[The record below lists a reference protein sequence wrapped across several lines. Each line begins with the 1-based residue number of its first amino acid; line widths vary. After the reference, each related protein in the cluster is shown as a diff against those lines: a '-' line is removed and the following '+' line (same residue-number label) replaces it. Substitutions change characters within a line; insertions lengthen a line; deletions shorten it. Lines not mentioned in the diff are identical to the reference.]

1 MNIRQP
7 DPFVRWDGP
16 HGLPRFA
23 ELTDAGFAAAFDAA
37 MAAHDREVAAIAG
50 DAEPPALA
58 NVIGAI
64 ERAGRELNRVS
75 SIFWLRAGAHT
86 NDAIKVLE
94 REIAP
99 KLARHYSK
107 IAQNPVLFARVDA
120 LWADRD
126 KLNLTKEEHRV
137 LERHRKAMVHAGA
150 ALGEA
155 EKAELAAINEKLASL
170 GAQFGQNVLA
180 DEAEWDLHLTDEKH
194 LAGLPGFLRS
204 AMAEA
209 AREHGHDGG
218 WSVTLSRSIIE
229 PFLTFSE
236 SRELREAAFRAWIAR
251 GEGRND
257 NRPLVAETLKLRAR
271 KAELL
276 GYENF
281 AAYKLDDT
289 MAKTPKAVDE
299 LLMPV
304 WERARERAERDRQA
318 LQGIAAESGLNEPV
332 APWDWRFLAEKRRQR
347 EFDFSEEELKS
358 YLPLENIIAACFEV
372 AGKLFGLSF
381 RRFDATLWHPDVRAY
396 EVLDRDQNRVGVF
409 LADYFARPSKRSGAW
424 MSDLQE
430 QHKLDDGQHP
440 IIYNVMNFAR
450 PPAGEPALLSLDDA
464 RTLFHEF
471 GHALHGLLSDVTW
484 PTVSGTSV
492 ARDFV
497 ELPSQLYEHWLTV
510 PETLARH
517 ARHHATGE
525 PMPKP
530 LMDKVLKARNA
541 NSGFQT
547 VEFTASALVDM
558 AFHTGYRPQAEGAD
572 PMAFEAE
579 KLGAIR
585 MPAEIAM
592 RHRTP
597 HFAHVFSGDGYSAGY
612 YSYLWSEVLDAD
624 AFAAFEEAGDAFDPE
639 TAAKLREHVYAAGG
653 SVDPAE
659 TYLAFRGR
667 MPSPEAM
674 MKGRGLI

>member
-1 MNIRQP
+1 MNIAP
-7 DPFVRWDGP
+7 ANNFARWDGP
-16 HGLPRFA
+16 HGLPRFS
-23 ELTDAGFAAAFDAA
+23 ELSDDGFAGAFEAA
-37 MAAHDREVAAIAG
+37 MARHDAEIAAIARQS
-50 DAEPPALA
+50 EPATFA
-58 NVIGAI
+58 NVIGAL
-64 ERAGRELNRVS
+64 ERAGRELTRVS
-75 SIFWLRAGAHT
+75 AIFWLRAGAHT
-86 NDAIKVLE
+86 NDAIQTLE
-94 REIAP
+94 RDIAP
-99 KLARHYSK
+99 KLARHFSK
-107 IAQNPVLFARVDA
+107 IAQNPALFARVDA
-120 LWADRD
+120 LWTGRD
-126 KLNLTKEEHRV
+126 KLGLTREEFRV
-137 LERHRKAMVHAGA
+137 LERHWKAMVRAGA
-150 ALGEA
+150 ALEEA
-155 EKAELAAINEKLASL
+155 GKVELAAINERLAAL
-170 GAQFGQNVLA
+170 GAQFGQNVLT
-180 DEAEWDLHLTDEKH
+180 DEAEWDLHLTAEQD

-204 AMAEA
+204 AMAQA
-209 AREHGHDGG
+209 AREHGHDNG

-236 SRELREAAFRAWIAR
+236 RRDLREAAWRAWTAR

-257 NRPLVAETLKLRAR
+257 NRPIVAETLQLRAR

-276 GYENF
+276 GYPNY

-289 MAKTPKAVDE
+289 MAKTPEAVDE
-299 LLMPV
+299 LLLPV
-304 WERARERAERDRQA
+304 WQKARERAERDRQA
-318 LQGIAAESGLNEPV
+318 LEVIAAEGGANEAI
-332 APWDWRFLAEKRRQR
+332 APWDWRFFAEKRRQR

-381 RRFDATLWHPDVRAY
+381 RRFDAALWHADVRAF
-396 EVLDRDQNRVGVF
+396 EVLDATGNRVGVF

-430 QHKLDDGQHP
+430 QHKLDGGQIP
-440 IIYNVMNFAR
+440 VIYNIMNFAK

-510 PETLARH
+510 PDILARH
-517 ARHHATGE
+517 ARHHATGK
-525 PMPKP
+525 PMPKE
-530 LMDKVLKARNA
+530 LMDKVLKAKNA

-579 KLGAIR
+579 KLGAIG

-612 YSYLWSEVLDAD
+612 YSYMWSEVLDAD
-624 AFAAFEEAGDAFDPE
+624 AFAAFEETGDAFDAA
-639 TAAKLREHVYAAGG
+639 TAARLREHIYAAGG

-659 TYLAFRGR
+659 TYLAFRGK